1 MLSEIPSVRRVTPRA
16 LSAAVALF
24 QLVCAATPGSAAAA
38 SRPTT
43 VDLFSDDANDVEVV
57 LDHVTYTSSGTCPS
71 GSGSISELH
80 LFGHDLTA
88 AAAAA
93 PAVPFRNM
101 CFDAAGNVS
110 GVSVTLSSDFSTP
123 SLFSGIG
130 LTLASGTTLTVL
142 AGSSAATSST
152 PGVSGCGTQ
161 YCLSFSGSITF
172 ALPLRDAQGSQA
184 QAQLSNTTLL
194 LQQGKFVLNAPHMQL
209 KNALSDGKAHL
220 GGFAFTLTDISLQ
233 MERDNGQTKQFL
245 LTVQHPQVD
254 VPLPV
259 PGLLS
264 QDGKGITVQADSLAI
279 NQSGELQIKNG
290 VATANCAAGAAAGSC
305 GIQIDLASPLGFTLK
320 TTQVKFSK
328 PFDSADTSVT
338 NQFRLSNTQLLL
350 PDMLPDADSAGSASP
365 ARIALAVQSESNGD
379 WDPTH
384 SPVAKL
390 TIPHDVNIGWNG
402 FKVQIPQGS
411 AAVVDFSGTS
421 GDATEPAALATSWQG
436 VYVKSAKLLLPPLF
450 GQCPGGNQSCAIA
463 SEGPVIVAATDLSIG
478 SGGVSVAV
486 NVTSPTA
493 IHIAGFNAS
502 LKDVALAIVNNHVDA
517 KNMKIDAIVS
527 LPALGDTNWGMQFTD
542 SGSFVLSLQNASLD
556 PPFFGGSDIAGIHL
570 DLTGATLTLPA
581 VKGDPGAVNL
591 TGLLTFKAG
600 STGSEL
606 AASLGGLA
614 VPFKDLGIDTNG
626 KFILPAAGQFTL
638 PHPVSVDLKVMKLE
652 MSSFTAGNDSSTNK
666 PYLLFTGGV
675 QVGEGLPVSA
685 DVDFDGIEI
694 QTDGK
699 IKMHGLEVKADVA
712 GVLRFDASLQHFD
725 ATTMNWN
732 AGSRPDGCWQGRTK
746 AVGCIKGN
754 MKLSLNL
761 GGLSLGQGQD
771 GFSFAAA
778 QGAWLFVG
786 GMGIPGPGIVLGQS
800 GLSLYRFSGG
810 VGYKNVL
817 ADPSDQVSAGAQ
829 IGDSKYIIYL
839 DPNAPGDDLLFS
851 IGTGLGTSDG
861 GFNFYAD
868 AVATL
873 TTDPFKLDFNA
884 RAKFQ
889 ELMSTSFESASRA
902 AYMDIQYSAPDTL
915 HATASADIYYESRS
929 LDLVDAHGALDLL
942 VSPTETHLF
951 LGWPPDKNPITV
963 NVGISGIEK
972 FTFSG
977 GLGVHII
984 GSQLDV
990 DHDPSNTQNT
1000 GPWFAADLN
1009 WHGEIGP
1016 ISADVGGFADI
1027 SLYKSPS
1034 GSVGIASAVG
1044 SVYARG
1050 QADFGPFSASAEGS
1064 LALAY
1069 VAAGNQVTLHDPDGT
1084 PKQVAAGNGGVIYV
1098 DGEVEGCGSVL
1109 GGSICKSIDV
1119 SDTL

>member
-1 MLSEIPSVRRVTPRA
+1 VRRAPVAA
-16 LSAAVALF
+16 LALLQLAFAAVPRG
-24 QLVCAATPGSAAAA
+24 ATAAA
-38 SRPTT
+38 RPTT
-43 VDLFSDDANDVEVV
+43 VNLFSDSANDVEVV
-57 LDHVTYTSSGTCPS
+57 LDNVTYNSTGTCPS

-110 GVSVTLSSDFSTP
+110 GVSITLNAAFTTDSVFN
-123 SLFSGIG
+123 GIG
-130 LTLASGTTLTVL
+130 LTFGSGTTLTVL
-142 AGSSAATSST
+142 AGSNTATSST
-152 PGVSGCGTQ
+152 AGAQSCATQ
-161 YCLSFSGSITF
+161 YCLSFSGSITL
-172 ALPLRDAQGSQA
+172 ALPLRDAQGNQA
-184 QAQLSNTTLL
+184 QAQLTNTTLL

-209 KNALSDGKAHL
+209 KNALSDGKASL
-220 GGFAFTLTDISLQ
+220 GGFAFTVSDISLQ
-233 MERDNGQTKQFL
+233 VERTNGQTRQFL
-245 LTVQHPQVD
+245 LTVQQPQVD
-254 VPLPV
+254 VPLPI

-264 QDGKGITVQADSLAI
+264 QDGKGITVKADSLAI

-290 VATANCAAGAAAGSC
+290 VATANCAAGATATC
-305 GIQIDLASPLGFTLK
+305 GIQVDLASPLGFTLK

-328 PFDSADTSVT
+328 PFDSTDTSVSG
-338 NQFRLSNTQLLL
+338 QFRLSNTQLLL
-350 PDMLPDADSAGSASP
+350 PDILPDADAPASAAST
-365 ARIALAVQSESNGD
+365 RIALAVQSESNGD

-384 SPVAKL
+384 SPVAKI
-390 TIPHDVNIGWNG
+390 TIPRDIDIGWNG
-402 FKVQIPQGS
+402 FKVQVPQGT
-411 AAVVDFSGTS
+411 AAVVDFSGTA
-421 GDATEPAALATSWQG
+421 GDPTEPTALGTTWQG
-436 VYVKSAKLLLPPLF
+436 VYIKSAKLLLPPLF
-450 GQCPGGNQSCAIA
+450 GQCPGGAQDCAIA
-463 SEGPVIVAATDLSIG
+463 SEGPVAVAATDLSIG
-478 SGGVSVAV
+478 SGGVSVGV
-486 NVTSPTA
+486 NVSSPTQ
-493 IHIAGFNAS
+493 IHIAGFNAV
-502 LKDVALAIVNNHVDA
+502 LRDVALAIANNHVDA
-517 KNMKIDAIVS
+517 KNMKIDASVS
-527 LPALGDTNWGMQFTD
+527 LPALGNTNWGMQFTD

-570 DLTGATLTLPA
+570 DLTGATLALPA
-581 VKGDPGAVNL
+581 IKGDPGSVNL
-591 TGLLTFKAG
+591 SGLLTFKAG
-600 STGSEL
+600 TTGSEL
-606 AASLGGLA
+606 AASLGGLTI
-614 VPFKDLGIDTNG
+614 PFKDLGIDTSG

-652 MSSFTAGNDSSTNK
+652 MTSFTAGNDSATNK

-675 QVGEGLPVSA
+675 DVGEGLPVSA
-685 DVDFDGIEI
+685 DVDFDGLEV

-699 IKMHGLEVKADVA
+699 VKMHGLEVKADVA
-712 GVLRFDASLQHFD
+712 GVLRFDASLQHLD
-725 ATTMNWN
+725 AGTMNWN
-732 AGSRPDGCWQGRTK
+732 AGSRADGCWQARSK
-746 AVGCIKGN
+746 AVGCIKGT
-754 MKLSLNL
+754 MKLGLNL

-771 GFSFAAA
+771 GFSFIAA

-786 GMGIPGPGIVLGQS
+786 AMGIPGPGIVLGQS

-817 ADPSDQVSAGAQ
+817 ADPSDQVSASAQ
-829 IGDSKYIIYL
+829 IGDPKYIIYL

-851 IGTGLGTSDG
+851 IGTGLGTSDS

-942 VSPTETHLF
+942 VSPSETHLF

-984 GSQLDV
+984 GSQLDI
-990 DHDPSNTQNT
+990 DHDPSNTSNT

-1016 ISADVGGFADI
+1016 LSADVGGFADI
-1027 SLYKSPS
+1027 SLYTNPS
-1034 GSVGIASAVG
+1034 THSVGIASAVG

-1069 VAAGNQVTLHDPDGT
+1069 VAAGNQVTLLDPDGT
-1084 PKQVAAGNGGVIYV
+1084 PKQVSAGNSGVIYV